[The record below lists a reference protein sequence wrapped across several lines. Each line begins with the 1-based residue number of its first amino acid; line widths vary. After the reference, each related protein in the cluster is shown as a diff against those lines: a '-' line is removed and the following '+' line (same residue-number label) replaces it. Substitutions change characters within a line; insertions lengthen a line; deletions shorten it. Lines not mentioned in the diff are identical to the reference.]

1 LIKELK
7 KILIFGP
14 IFLIFYGVNTYG
26 LHAKSLYE
34 NPFGS
39 INSEHWV
46 QESPIQFFI
55 GYFINLI
62 VDNTTTTHWI
72 VVAIGFLYLYTSAF
86 FFDKYYFKK
95 NQIFKILYFTPF
107 FLILFTWMG
116 KPDTFT
122 IGSLFFL
129 VAFSNSV
136 LLSNL
141 FILFTIFSHPQIAFV
156 YFVLIKFLKI
166 FEYKKYHYFGI
177 FINFII
183 YIYYRSLLN
192 DFDDRFTVISNEL
205 DRVFRTIFTNTLGG
219 LISLFMWLWIVI
231 FISKLIKDKKFIIS
245 FLFVFF
251 ISFFTIDHT
260 RVFMQLSIPLVI
272 YMIQSEEFLNAFNKI
287 FDNKLMY
294 ILGIFQIQKR
304 ADGRLVDGKNIY
316 EINFFSN
323 AFDLLVEN
331 IVLIIDN
338 FFR

>member
-1 LIKELK
+1 LIQELK

-14 IFLIFYGVNTYG
+14 IFLFFYGVNTYG
-26 LHAKSLYE
+26 LHAVSLYE
-34 NPFGS
+34 NPLGS
-39 INSEHWV
+39 LESEQWV

-72 VVAIGFLYLYTSAF
+72 VVAIGFLYLYTSAY

-129 VAFSNSV
+129 VAFNNSV

-166 FEYKKYHYFGI
+166 FEYKKFHYLGI

-183 YIYYRSLLN
+183 YTYYRSQLYE
-192 DFDDRFTVISNEL
+192 FDDRFTVISNEL
-205 DRVFRTIFTNTLGG
+205 DRVFRTIFTNTFGG

-231 FISKLIKDKKFIIS
+231 FISKLIKDKKFIVS
-245 FLFVFF
+245 FLFVFS

-272 YMIQSEEFLNAFNKI
+272 YMIQSEEFLNAFYRI
-287 FDNKLMY
+287 FNNKLMY

-304 ADGRLVDGKNIY
+304 ADGKLVDGKNIY
-316 EINFFSN
+316 EISFFNDLFNFIIK
-323 AFDLLVEN
+323 N
-331 IVLIIDN
+331 ITQIIEK
-338 FFR
+338 F